1 MNWHKEGIGAAIAEA
16 KSRGEI
22 FAVFVKSPPE
32 AAQEETQS
40 LEAAL
45 ADGEVLGQLSSMV
58 CIEVSAGST
67 TCAQFSAI
75 YPVMVVPSVY
85 FIDSTTGVDLEITG
99 GLVTK
104 DSLLA
109 SVARARK
116 KLAEPKSSP
125 APASTSPPVAN
136 PPPAADSPSVASPA
150 TPSSTSSTSTATSDT
165 EPVAGSSTTAVKS
178 ETSSQA
184 SLEER
189 VARAKMLV
197 QQRQAEREKEEEDK
211 EKNQEIERR
220 KLGQALLEQKRMK
233 EEEEVRKAALERK
246 KDKEEEKK
254 AREAVKAA
262 IEQDRLAR
270 KAKYDEE
277 KAAADERRAEA
288 ERANLAAAAA
298 AAQVSAAERASVAR
312 IQFRLPD
319 GRNQTKQFPA
329 ETPLSELY
337 TFVTTIEPGFTSFS
351 LSTTFPRR
359 QLDSEEPNTTL
370 RALQMAPSATV
381 LVLPKAS
388 STVSMPG
395 GDLTSFLW
403 LLLTPF
409 TILWAMIT
417 SFFGGVTA
425 SPSSSNPSS
434 TSRPSSSRPGGIGRL
449 RRSENDNDENNTYN
463 GNSTQQM

>member
-1 MNWHKEGIGAAIAEA
+1 MNWHTEGIGAAIAEA

-40 LEAAL
+40 LETAL
-45 ADGEVLGQLSSMV
+45 LDEEVVSQLSNMV
-58 CIEVSAGST
+58 CIEVNAGST

-104 DSLLA
+104 DSLLE

-116 KLAEPKSSP
+116 RLTEPGTLA
-125 APASTSPPVAN
+125 PV
-136 PPPAADSPSVASPA
+136 PAA
-150 TPSSTSSTSTATSDT
+150 SSAPTATSAPAPPSAPAPT
-165 EPVAGSSTTAVKS
+165 SAAATVSEESVPTAGSTPIAAKN
-178 ETSSQA
+178 ESSSQQA
-184 SLEER
+184 SLDER

-197 QQRQAEREKEEEDK
+197 QQRQAEREKEEEEK
-211 EKNQEIERR
+211 EKNREMERR
-220 KLGQALLEQKRMK
+220 KLGQALLEQKRTK
-233 EEEEVRKAALERK
+233 DEEELKKAALERK

-277 KAAADERRAEA
+277 KSAADERKAEA

-298 AAQVSAAERASVAR
+298 AAQVSAAERALVAR

-359 QLDSEEPNTTL
+359 QLDAEEPSASL
-370 RALQMAPSATV
+370 RDLQMAPSATV

-388 STVSMPG
+388 TSVSLPG
-395 GDLTSFLW
+395 GDLSSFLW
-403 LLLTPF
+403 LLLSPF

-425 SPSSSNPSS
+425 TAQNPNNSS
-434 TSRPSSSRPGGIGRL
+434 TSRPSTSRPGGIGRL
-449 RRSENDNDENNTYN
+449 RRSEDDDENNTYN

>member
-16 KSRGEI
+16 KSKGEI

-40 LEAAL
+40 LDAAL
-45 ADGEVLGQLSSMV
+45 LDEEVVSQLSNMV
-58 CIEVSAGST
+58 CIEVNAGST

-109 SVARARK
+109 SVARAKK
-116 KLAEPKSSP
+116 KLTEPETLVPAASSPPAPVPTPAPAPTLTPAPTTAPATAPATVSESSAGSSP
-125 APASTSPPVAN
+125 A
-136 PPPAADSPSVASPA
+136 AAGNEA
-150 TPSSTSSTSTATSDT
+150 
-165 EPVAGSSTTAVKS
+165 
-178 ETSSQA
+178 SSQA
-184 SLEER
+184 SLDER

-197 QQRQAEREKEEEDK
+197 QQRQAEREKEEEEK
-211 EKNQEIERR
+211 EKNREMERR
-220 KLGQALLEQKRMK
+220 KLGQALLEQKRNK

-277 KAAADERRAEA
+277 KAAVDERKAEA

-337 TFVTTIEPGFTSFS
+337 TFVVTIEPGFTSFS

-359 QLDSEEPNTTL
+359 QLDAEDPSASL
-370 RALQMAPSATV
+370 RDLQMAPSATV

-388 STVSMPG
+388 NSVSLPG

-403 LLLTPF
+403 LLLSPF

-425 SPSSSNPSS
+425 SPNSNTPNTSRPS
-434 TSRPSSSRPGGIGRL
+434 TSRPAGGIGRL
-449 RRSENDNDENNTYN
+449 RRSEDDDENNTYN

>member
-16 KSRGEI
+16 KSKGEI

-45 ADGEVLGQLSSMV
+45 SDEEVLSQLSSMV
-58 CIEVSAGST
+58 CIEVNAGSN

-116 KLAEPKSSP
+116 RLADPDTLLPPPLATSAPAATPAPSSSATSSSAP
-125 APASTSPPVAN
+125 APAPTTVGTEPVVAS
-136 PPPAADSPSVASPA
+136 PPAAAQ
-150 TPSSTSSTSTATSDT
+150 
-165 EPVAGSSTTAVKS
+165 
-178 ETSSQA
+178 TSSQA

-189 VARAKMLV
+189 VARAKLLV
-197 QQRQAEREKEEEDK
+197 QQRQADREKEEEDK
-211 EKNQEIERR
+211 EKNREVERR

-233 EEEEVRKAALERK
+233 EEEEVRKAALERR

-270 KAKYDEE
+270 KAKYDED
-277 KAAADERRAEA
+277 KTAADERKAEA

-298 AAQVSAAERASVAR
+298 AAQVAAAERASVAR

-329 ETPLSELY
+329 ESPLSSLY
-337 TFVTTIEPGFTSFS
+337 TFVATIEPGFTSFS

-359 QLDSEEPNTTL
+359 QLDLEEPGATL
-370 RALQMAPSATV
+370 RDLQMAPSATV

-388 STVSMPG
+388 TSVSLPG

-403 LLLTPF
+403 MLLSPF

-417 SFFGGVTA
+417 SFFGGVA
-425 SPSSSNPSS
+425 AAPSSNNPT
-434 TSRPSSSRPGGIGRL
+434 TSRPSTSRPGGIGRL
-449 RRSENDNDENNTYN
+449 RQSEDDDENNTYN

>member
-1 MNWHKEGIGAAIAEA
+1 MNWHTEGIGAAIAEA

-40 LEAAL
+40 LETAL
-45 ADGEVLGQLSSMV
+45 LDEEVVSQLSNMV
-58 CIEVSAGST
+58 CIEVNAGST

-104 DSLLA
+104 DSLLE

-116 KLAEPKSSP
+116 RLTEPGTLA
-125 APASTSPPVAN
+125 PV
-136 PPPAADSPSVASPA
+136 PAA
-150 TPSSTSSTSTATSDT
+150 SSAPTATSAPAPPSAPAPT
-165 EPVAGSSTTAVKS
+165 SAAATVSEESVPTAGSSPIAAKN
-178 ETSSQA
+178 ESSSQQA
-184 SLEER
+184 SLDER

-197 QQRQAEREKEEEDK
+197 QLRQAEREKEEEEK
-211 EKNQEIERR
+211 EKNREMERR
-220 KLGQALLEQKRMK
+220 KLGQALLEQKRSK
-233 EEEEVRKAALERK
+233 DEEELKKAALERK

-277 KAAADERRAEA
+277 KSAADERKAEA

-298 AAQVSAAERASVAR
+298 AAQVSAAERALVAR

-359 QLDSEEPNTTL
+359 QLDAEEPSASL
-370 RALQMAPSATV
+370 RDLQMAPSATV

-388 STVSMPG
+388 TSVSLPG
-395 GDLTSFLW
+395 GDLSSFLW
-403 LLLTPF
+403 LLLSPF

-425 SPSSSNPSS
+425 TAQNPNNSS
-434 TSRPSSSRPGGIGRL
+434 TSRPSTSRPGGIGRL
-449 RRSENDNDENNTYN
+449 RRSEDDDENNTYN

>member
-16 KSRGEI
+16 KSKGEI

-40 LEAAL
+40 LEATL
-45 ADGEVLGQLSSMV
+45 LDEEVVSQLSKMV
-58 CIEVSAGST
+58 CIEVNAGST

-116 KLAEPKSSP
+116 RLTEPETLVPAASSAP
-125 APASTSPPVAN
+125 APAPAPAPVSA
-136 PPPAADSPSVASPA
+136 
-150 TPSSTSSTSTATSDT
+150 ATSASAPET
-165 EPVAGSSTTAVKS
+165 VSNEPEPVAGSSPIAAKN

-184 SLEER
+184 SLDER
-189 VARAKMLV
+189 VARAKLLV
-197 QQRQAEREKEEEDK
+197 QQRQAEREKEEEEK
-211 EKNQEIERR
+211 EKNREVERR
-220 KLGQALLEQKRMK
+220 KLGQALLEQKRNK

-277 KAAADERRAEA
+277 KVAADERKAEA

-329 ETPLSELY
+329 ETPLSSLY
-337 TFVTTIEPGFTSFS
+337 DFVATIEPGFTSFS

-359 QLDSEEPNTTL
+359 QLDAEDPSASL
-370 RALQMAPSATV
+370 RHLQMAPSATV

-388 STVSMPG
+388 TSVSLPG
-395 GDLTSFLW
+395 GDLSSFLW
-403 LLLTPF
+403 LLLSPF

-425 SPSSSNPSS
+425 APNSSNPSS
-434 TSRPSSSRPGGIGRL
+434 SRPSTSRPGGIGRL
-449 RRSENDNDENNTYN
+449 RRSEDDDENNTYN

>member
-1 MNWHKEGIGAAIAEA
+1 MNWHTEGIGAAIAEA

-40 LEAAL
+40 LETAL
-45 ADGEVLGQLSSMV
+45 LDEEVVSQLSNMV
-58 CIEVSAGST
+58 CIEVNAGST

-104 DSLLA
+104 DSLLE

-116 KLAEPKSSP
+116 RLTEPGTLA
-125 APASTSPPVAN
+125 PV
-136 PPPAADSPSVASPA
+136 PAA
-150 TPSSTSSTSTATSDT
+150 SSAPTATSAPAPPSAPAPT
-165 EPVAGSSTTAVKS
+165 SAAATVSEESVPTAGSSPIAAKN
-178 ETSSQA
+178 ESSSQQA
-184 SLEER
+184 SLDER

-197 QQRQAEREKEEEDK
+197 QQRQAEREKEEEEK
-211 EKNQEIERR
+211 EKNREMERR
-220 KLGQALLEQKRMK
+220 KLGQALLEQKRSK
-233 EEEEVRKAALERK
+233 DEEELKKAALERK

-277 KAAADERRAEA
+277 KSAADERKAEA

-298 AAQVSAAERASVAR
+298 AAQVSAAERALVAR

-359 QLDSEEPNTTL
+359 QLDAEEPSASL
-370 RALQMAPSATV
+370 RDLQMAPSATV

-388 STVSMPG
+388 TSVSLPG
-395 GDLTSFLW
+395 GDLSSFLW
-403 LLLTPF
+403 LLLSPF

-425 SPSSSNPSS
+425 TAQNPNNSS
-434 TSRPSSSRPGGIGRL
+434 TSRPSTSRPGGIGRL
-449 RRSENDNDENNTYN
+449 RRSEDDDENNTYN

>member
-16 KSRGEI
+16 KSKGEI

-32 AAQEETQS
+32 AAQEETKS

-45 ADGEVLGQLSSMV
+45 LDEEVVSQLSKMV
-58 CIEVSAGST
+58 CIEVNAGST

-109 SVARARK
+109 SIARARQR
-116 KLAEPKSSP
+116 LTEPETMVPAPASAPAPAATSAPTPAPGSSP
-125 APASTSPPVAN
+125 APASVSNEPEPTASSSPVAAKN
-136 PPPAADSPSVASPA
+136 EK
-150 TPSSTSSTSTATSDT
+150 SSQ
-165 EPVAGSSTTAVKS
+165 
-178 ETSSQA
+178 QA
-184 SLEER
+184 SLDER

-197 QQRQAEREKEEEDK
+197 QQRQAEREKEEEEK
-211 EKNQEIERR
+211 EKNREVERR
-220 KLGQALLEQKRMK
+220 KLGQALLEQKRNK
-233 EEEEVRKAALERK
+233 EEEELKKAALERK

-277 KAAADERRAEA
+277 KAAADERKAEA

-329 ETPLSELY
+329 ETPLSSLY
-337 TFVTTIEPGFTSFS
+337 DFVATIEPGFSSFS

-359 QLDSEEPNTTL
+359 QLDAEDPGASL
-370 RALQMAPSATV
+370 RDLQMAPSATV

-388 STVSMPG
+388 TSVSLPG
-395 GDLTSFLW
+395 GDFSSFLW
-403 LLLTPF
+403 LLLSPF

-417 SFFGGVTA
+417 SFFAGVTPTA
-425 SPSSSNPSS
+425 PNSNNPS
-434 TSRPSSSRPGGIGRL
+434 TSRPATSRQGGIGRL
-449 RRSENDNDENNTYN
+449 RRSEDDDENNTYN

>member
-1 MNWHKEGIGAAIAEA
+1 MNWHTEGIGAAIAEA

-40 LEAAL
+40 LETAL
-45 ADGEVLGQLSSMV
+45 LDEEVVSQLSNMV
-58 CIEVSAGST
+58 CIEVNAGST

-104 DSLLA
+104 DSLLE

-116 KLAEPKSSP
+116 RLTEPGTLA
-125 APASTSPPVAN
+125 PV
-136 PPPAADSPSVASPA
+136 PAA
-150 TPSSTSSTSTATSDT
+150 SSAPTATSAPAPPSAPAPT
-165 EPVAGSSTTAVKS
+165 SAAATVSEESVPTAGSSPIAAKN
-178 ETSSQA
+178 ESSSQQA
-184 SLEER
+184 SLDER

-197 QQRQAEREKEEEDK
+197 QQRQAEREKEEEEK
-211 EKNQEIERR
+211 EKNREMERR
-220 KLGQALLEQKRMK
+220 KLGQALLEQKRTK
-233 EEEEVRKAALERK
+233 DEEELKKAALERK

-277 KAAADERRAEA
+277 KSAADERKAEA

-298 AAQVSAAERASVAR
+298 AAQVSAAERALVAR

-359 QLDSEEPNTTL
+359 QLDAEEPSASL
-370 RALQMAPSATV
+370 RDLQMAPSATV

-388 STVSMPG
+388 TSVSLPG
-395 GDLTSFLW
+395 GDLSSFLW
-403 LLLTPF
+403 LLLSPF

-425 SPSSSNPSS
+425 TAQNPNNSS
-434 TSRPSSSRPGGIGRL
+434 TSRPSTSRPGGIGRL
-449 RRSENDNDENNTYN
+449 RRSEDDDENNTYN